1 MSPTHATRTDT
12 CCAGE
17 LMGWVLE
24 DGEDTLHKKGA
35 AVLKKPPKALIV
47 KFDNAE
53 WQLEGMQDPG
63 TYPIKVAKK
72 TWYLDD
78 KRPCPVLRVSRTQ
91 TPIGP
96 DYARTAYSSQ
106 GLTLDAAIVD
116 LCFDDNTDPTTA
128 YIAMSRVRCA
138 DDILIMQEF
147 DIKIFQK
154 GIPIGPAML
163 LKFLRGEDMDSDI
176 AAHLASEKAKIDE
189 EKTAKEQKKQAKQ
202 AKRALDQANS
212 KCKSNA
218 KKKKTPAEKA
228 ACKEATKQKKN
239 EKRRRSPKEKE
250 IHEDA
255 NKQKRT
261 ETEKMRKTGS
271 KEKDR
276 ERERERVRKRK
287 A

>member
-1 MSPTHATRTDT
+1 VSPTNATRTDT

-24 DGEDTLHKKGA
+24 DGEDTLCKKGA

-72 TWYLDD
+72 TWHLDD

-116 LCFDDNTDPTTA
+116 LCFDENTDPTTA

-147 DIKIFQK
+147 DIKIFQQ

-176 AAHLASEKAKIDE
+176 AAHLASEKVKIDE
-189 EKTAKEQKKQAKQ
+189 EKATKEQKKQAKQ
-202 AKRALDQANS
+202 AKRVLDQANS
-212 KCKSNA
+212 KLKSNA
-218 KKKKTPAEKA
+218 KNKKTPAEKA
-228 ACKEATKQKKN
+228 ACKEATKQKRN
-239 EKRRRSPKEKE
+239 EKRRRSPKDKE
-250 IHEDA
+250 IQEDA
-255 NKQKRT
+255 NKQKRI
-261 ETEKMRKTGS
+261 ETEKIRKTGS
-271 KEKDR
+271 KEKIRKTDR
-276 ERERERVRKRK
+276 DRKRK